1 MKLIDLRRVL
11 TIAAAA
17 VATLFAA
24 VSVFA
29 AIRHSGHP
37 SGQGASVPAPL
48 AAGTALPRPRTV
60 PAMNLI
66 SEAGKPFSLRSWRGK
81 WVILA
86 PSMTLCHEVCPM
98 TTGVLEEVE
107 HRLRQVGLSKR
118 VVVATATVDPWRDS
132 PARLRAYRRLAG
144 IDFTQLTGTKAEIH
158 RLWSF
163 FGVAYHRVPQGNP
176 PDIDWLTNKPET
188 FDVQH
193 TDALFFLDPGGQ
205 ERIADNG
212 MPQITGR
219 LAPALARLL
228 NDQGRHNLEHPQ
240 FAWTSTDVFDDLYYL
255 MDRNIPASA
264 APKTATPTPAAARAA
279 LAGSPASLA
288 SIHGQAGKLLGA
300 GSQLQA
306 RLRSLRGY
314 PVVINAWASWCIAC
328 RTEFPLFGAAA
339 ARYGRKV
346 AFLGV
351 DTNDSASNARAFL
364 SAHPVSYPS
373 YQGST
378 AGLSWLAGIES
389 MPTTV
394 FVDRAGH
401 VVEVHLGQ
409 YETEATLSYDVQRLL
424 DHR

>member
-37 SGQGASVPAPL
+37 NGQGASVPAPL

-66 SEAGKPFSLRSWRGK
+66 SAAGKPFSLRSWRGK

-107 HRLRQVGLSKR
+107 HRLRQVGLSKG

-193 TDALFFLDPGGQ
+193 TDALFFLDPGRPG
-205 ERIADNG
+205 ADRR
-212 MPQITGR
+212 QR
-219 LAPALARLL
+219 HAPDHRAAGSGAGPTTQRSGPA
-228 NDQGRHNLEHPQ
+228 QPR
-240 FAWTSTDVFDDLYYL
+240 
-255 MDRNIPASA
+255 ASA
-264 APKTATPTPAAARAA
+264 VRVDLDRRA
-279 LAGSPASLA
+279 STT
-288 SIHGQAGKLLGA
+288 SI
-300 GSQLQA
+300 
-306 RLRSLRGY
+306 
-314 PVVINAWASWCIAC
+314 
-328 RTEFPLFGAAA
+328 T
-339 ARYGRKV
+339 
-346 AFLGV
+346 
-351 DTNDSASNARAFL
+351 
-364 SAHPVSYPS
+364 
-373 YQGST
+373 
-378 AGLSWLAGIES
+378 
-389 MPTTV
+389 
-394 FVDRAGH
+394 
-401 VVEVHLGQ
+401 
-409 YETEATLSYDVQRLL
+409 
-424 DHR
+424 